1 MLCKWHISSVQYQL
15 MNGENCDLIKS
26 FHALRKEIEPN
37 RSMTEKLS

>member
-1 MLCKWHISSVQYQL
+1 MQMAHFFSSIRTD
-15 MNGENCDLIKS
+15 EWRKCDLIKS